1 MDVLQVIAD
10 VSLYE
15 CGRNDY
21 PPYRNGG
28 NQWCS
33 VLAPTEPDKRIG
45 RSLID
50 RTAGPRRPY
59 T

>member
-1 MDVLQVIAD
+1 MDVLQVIAN

-15 CGRNDY
+15 RGRNDY
-21 PPYRNGG
+21 SPYRNGG
-28 NQWCS
+28 NQWCFF
-33 VLAPTEPDKRIG
+33 LAPTEPAKRIG

-50 RTAGPRRPY
+50 RTAGPRTPY